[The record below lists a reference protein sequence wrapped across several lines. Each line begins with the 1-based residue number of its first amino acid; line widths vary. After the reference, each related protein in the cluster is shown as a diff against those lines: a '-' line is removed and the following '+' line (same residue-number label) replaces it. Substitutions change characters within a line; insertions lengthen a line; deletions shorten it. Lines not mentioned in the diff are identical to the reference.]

1 MRLLL
6 AEDDLPLGQAT
17 CNGLMQLGY
26 AVDWLTSGA
35 RLTTAVSTYE
45 YDCVILDLGLPG
57 LSGQQCL
64 QALRK
69 ARLDVPVIVVT
80 ARAEKST
87 KIELLDVGADD
98 YLVKPFDVDE
108 LAARVRAVARRSVV
122 PGTGGVELR
131 HGPLLLQPA
140 TQSASVGG
148 VPVALTKKEFW
159 LLETLVRQRD
169 RIVTRR
175 ALEEALYGW
184 DDDPSS
190 NALEVFIYQLRRKL
204 GAGAIKT
211 VRGVGYR
218 VASAAELCEE
228 GSLHRVA

>member
-6 AEDDLPLGQAT
+6 TEDDLPLGEAT

-35 RLTTAVSTYE
+35 RLGTAVATFD

-57 LSGQQCL
+57 QTGQQCL
-64 QALRK
+64 QAMRK
-69 ARLDVPVIVVT
+69 ARQDVPVIVIT
-80 ARAEKST
+80 ARADKST
-87 KIELLDVGADD
+87 KIELLDIGADD
-98 YLVKPFDVDE
+98 YLVKPFDIDE
-108 LAARVRAVARRSVV
+108 LAARVRAVARRTLV
-122 PGTGGVELR
+122 PGSGGAELR

-140 TQSASVGG
+140 TQTASVSG
-148 VPVALTKKEFW
+148 VPVVLTRKEFW

-184 DDDPSS
+184 DEDPSS

-204 GAGAIKT
+204 GSGFIKT

-228 GSLHRVA
+228 GEVGRAA